1 VSFHKIKDALQYNM
15 LCDYRN
21 ILHIYSENWQ
31 PVDAIT
37 GIRFLESR
45 KRDMT
50 SLDYES
56 YAIIILQLTRQWME
70 KVENFNDKLENK
82 LI

>member
-1 VSFHKIKDALQYNM
+1 MSFNKIKDALQYNM
-15 LCDYRN
+15 LCGYRN
-21 ILHIYSENWQ
+21 ILNIYSENWQ

-37 GIRFLESR
+37 GIRFEESR

-56 YAIIILQLTRQWME
+56 YAIIILQLSRQWMK